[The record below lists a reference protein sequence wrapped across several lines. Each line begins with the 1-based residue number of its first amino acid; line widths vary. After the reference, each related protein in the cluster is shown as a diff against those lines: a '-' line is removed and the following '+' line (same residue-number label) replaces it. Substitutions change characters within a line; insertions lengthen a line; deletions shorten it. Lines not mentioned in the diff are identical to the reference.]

1 MRREN
6 AMPKEHIF
14 NPEDE
19 NCPVC
24 NSLSHIYTT
33 DLFETKMEIPAATG
47 QGYCRRIVLKPSMK
61 ILIGDMTFHQPMTMG
76 GKQNSSL
83 YNFAFCLG
91 DGFLWRVEGNKQEYE
106 TNCGESCIF
115 NRNHGGSILSTYL
128 PGQRVLGLNIELGA
142 EIVTN
147 LIQQQGK
154 AEPHHPPHDSSVFC
168 SGKISPA
175 VRLILNEIMNCHYRD
190 QLKRMYLEGKILEL
204 TAVYLNEIIFGDR
217 EGSSPVRL
225 SSYDIEALRQ
235 ARGILDENITSPP
248 TIGKLAKLICL
259 NEYKLK
265 KGFKELFGM
274 PVHAYIIVKR
284 LEMARLFMEDKK
296 LRVTEAALLVGYN
309 DLSYFAEKFRKKYG
323 VNPSEYSKNLS

>member
-1 MRREN
+1 MRKAN

-24 NSLSHIYTT
+24 NNLSRIYTD
-33 DLFETKMEIPAATG
+33 DLFETTMEVPEVTG

-61 ILIGDMTFHQPMTMG
+61 ILISDMTFHQPMTMG

-83 YNFAFCLG
+83 YNLAFSLG
-91 DGFLWRVEGNKQEYE
+91 DGFIWRMGGNQQEYE
-106 TNCGESCIF
+106 TSCGESCMF
-115 NRNHGGSILSTYL
+115 NRNHGESIFSTYL
-128 PGQRVLGLNIELGA
+128 PGQRVLGLNIELGSD
-142 EIVTN
+142 IINN
-147 LIQQQGK
+147 LMHEAGK
-154 AEPHHPPHDSSVFC
+154 AETQHLPYGSSVFC
-168 SGKISPA
+168 RGKISPA
-175 VRLILNEIMNCHYRD
+175 VRLILNQIMNCHYRD
-190 QLKRMYLEGKILEL
+190 QLKKMYLEGKILEL
-204 TAVYLNEIIFGDR
+204 TAVYLNEVIFCER
-217 EGSSPVRL
+217 EGDPAVRL

-274 PVHAYIIVKR
+274 PVHAYIIDKR

-323 VNPSEYSKNLS
+323 INPSEYSKNLS